1 LAGCL
6 ALCVPPDLP
15 QTSRTTLIYPCLQIV
30 NVLAT
35 LGEYPLIR
43 YYHPPSG
50 FHHVL
55 GPGAAVGEHIGKR
68 LADRVQAEIDAYARD
83 NSNFPV
89 RPPPPSLPRL
99 FRSCRG

>member
-1 LAGCL
+1 M
-6 ALCVPPDLP
+6 
-15 QTSRTTLIYPCLQIV
+15 LIHPCLQIV

-50 FHHVL
+50 FHHIL
-55 GPGAAVGEHIGKR
+55 GPGAAVGEPIGKR

-89 RPPPPSLPRL
+89 RPAPPSLPRL